1 MSADFYSWSKESLV
15 LFAEDATKKM
25 REQRDEIASL
35 QQRLDWAEED
45 TLVALAAYRDLLR
58 GWPSA
63 EAARS
68 AARH

>member
-1 MSADFYSWSKESLV
+1 MADFDSWSKESLV
-15 LFAEDATKKM
+15 MFCRDAVQKMAEQQA
-25 REQRDEIASL
+25 EIVSL

-45 TLVALAAYRDLLR
+45 TLTALAAYRDLLR

-63 EAARS
+63 DVAKG

>member
-1 MSADFYSWSKESLV
+1 M
-15 LFAEDATKKM
+15 FARDAVQKM
-25 REQRDEIASL
+25 AEQQAEIVSL

-45 TLVALAAYRDLLR
+45 TLTALAAYRDLLR

-63 EAARS
+63 DAARN

>member
-1 MSADFYSWSKESLV
+1 MADFDSWSKESLAM
-15 LFAEDATKKM
+15 FARDAVQKM
-25 REQRDEIASL
+25 QEQQAEIVSL

-45 TLVALAAYRDLLR
+45 TLTALAAYRDLLR

-63 EAARS
+63 DAARN

>member
-1 MSADFYSWSKESLV
+1 MADFDSWSKESLAM
-15 LFAEDATKKM
+15 FARDAVQKM
-25 REQRDEIASL
+25 QEQQAEIVNL

-63 EAARS
+63 DAARG